1 LKKIWESLYSKN
13 GLAAKNISLELLAI
27 ENGQK
32 IPTVT
37 DFSERLNLG
46 RGTVQGAIKLLEVL
60 GAIELEARGHLGTFL
75 LNKDISV
82 LLDISGT
89 GPLVGAMPLP
99 YSKKYEGLATGI
111 VDAFHS
117 LNKRISLAY
126 MRGAS
131 NRLEALKTRRYDFA
145 IVSRLAAE
153 EGVKPHKGLEIVK
166 TFGLGSYVS
175 EHKIFL
181 ANSTKKKIESGMRVG
196 IDRSSP
202 DQSNMTLLECQGL
215 NVEYIEVNYMQ
226 LFQMLKEKKID
237 AAVWNIDEIRT
248 VESFNAVEFQS
259 EKAKSLTKHTSEAT
273 IVIDTSRTEVK
284 NQIMLLDTEII
295 LNAQIMVETGKKFP
309 RY

>member
-1 LKKIWESLYSKN
+1 MWEKFYSKN
-13 GLAAKNISLELLAI
+13 GLAAKNIALEILGLEL
-27 ENGQK
+27 GSK

-37 DFSERLNLG
+37 DFCDELSLG
-46 RGTVQGAIKLLEVL
+46 RGTVQGAIKLLEML

-75 LNKDISV
+75 IRKDVSL

-89 GPLVGAMPLP
+89 GPLVGVMPLP

-111 VDAFHS
+111 IDGFDL

-153 EGVKPHKGLEIVK
+153 EGTQHHKALEIVK
-166 TFGLGSYVS
+166 SFGFGTYVS

-181 ANSTKKKIESGMRVG
+181 ADPKKEKIESGMRIG

-202 DQSNMTLLECQGL
+202 DQTSITLLECEGL
-215 NVEYIEVNYMQ
+215 DVEFIDINYMQ
-226 LFQMLKEKKID
+226 LFQMLLENRID
-237 AAVWNIDEIRT
+237 AAVWNFDEIRS
-248 VESFNAVEFQS
+248 VQHFKSVDFQS
-259 EKAKSLTKHTSEAT
+259 EKAKILTKKTSEAT
-273 IVIDTSRTEVK
+273 IVIDTSRSEVLR
-284 NQIMLLDTEII
+284 QLSLLDTEIV
-295 LNAQIMVETGKKFP
+295 LNAQMQVETGERFP
-309 RY
+309 HY

>member
-1 LKKIWESLYSKN
+1 MWENLYSKN
-13 GLAAKNISLELLAI
+13 GLAAKKIALELLEI
-27 ENGQK
+27 QNGQK

-37 DFSERLNLG
+37 DFCESLELG
-46 RGTVQGAIKLLEVL
+46 RGTVQGAIKLLEML

-75 LNKDISV
+75 LNKDVSV

-111 VDAFHS
+111 VDGFNY

-153 EGVKPHKGLEIVK
+153 ESIKSHKGLEIVK
-166 TFGLGSYVS
+166 SFGAGTYVS

-181 ANSTKKKIESGMRVG
+181 TNPTKTKIESGMRIG
-196 IDRSSP
+196 IDRLSP
-202 DQSNMTLLECQGL
+202 DQSTITLLECEGL
-215 NVEYIEVNYMQ
+215 DVEFVDLNYMQ
-226 LFQMLKEKKID
+226 LFQMLKENQID
-237 AAVWNIDEIRT
+237 AAVWNNDEVRSVETFHT
-248 VESFNAVEFQS
+248 VDFQS
-259 EKAKSLTKHTSEAT
+259 EEAKRLTRLTSEAT
-273 IVIDTSRTEVK
+273 IVVEAGRIEVK
-284 NQIMLLDTEII
+284 KQISLLNKEIV
-295 LNAQIMVETGKKFP
+295 LNAQRMVEAGERFP
-309 RY
+309 QY

>member
-1 LKKIWESLYSKN
+1 MWESLYSKN
-13 GLAAKNISLELLAI
+13 GLAAINIALELLAI
-27 ENGQK
+27 ETGHK

-37 DFSERLNLG
+37 YFCETLGLG
-46 RGTVQGAIKLLEVL
+46 RGTVQGAIKLLEMV
-60 GAIELEARGHLGTFL
+60 GAIQLETRGHLGTFL
-75 LNKDISV
+75 LNKDVSV

-111 VDAFHS
+111 VDGFNC

-153 EGVKPHKGLEIVK
+153 EGIKPHIGLEIVK
-166 TFGLGSYVS
+166 SFGLGSYVS

-181 ANSTKKKIESGMRVG
+181 ADPSKVKIESGMRVG

-202 DQSNMTLLECQGL
+202 DQTNITLLECENL
-215 NVEYIEVNYMQ
+215 NVQLVDMNYMQ
-226 LFQMLKEKKID
+226 LFQMLKENQID
-237 AAVWNIDEIRT
+237 AAVWNIDEVRS
-248 VESFNAVEFQS
+248 VETFNAVEFQS
-259 EKAKSLTKHTSEAT
+259 EIAKNLTKKTSEAT
-273 IVIDTSRTEVK
+273 IVIDTSRSDVK
-284 NQIMLLDTEII
+284 KQISLLNTEIV
-295 LNAQIMVETGKKFP
+295 LNAQKMVETGE
-309 RY
+309 RYPQY

>member
-1 LKKIWESLYSKN
+1 MWEKLYSKN
-13 GLAAKNISLELLAI
+13 GLAAKNIALELLGL
-27 ENGQK
+27 ELGSK

-37 DFSERLNLG
+37 DFCDELSLG
-46 RGTVQGAIKLLEVL
+46 RGTVQGAIKLLEML

-75 LNKDISV
+75 IRKDVSL

-89 GPLVGAMPLP
+89 GPLVGVMPLP

-111 VDAFHS
+111 IDGFDL

-153 EGVKPHKGLEIVK
+153 EWTQHHKGLEIVK
-166 TFGLGSYVS
+166 SFGLGTYVS

-181 ANSTKKKIESGMRVG
+181 ADPKKEKIESGMRIG

-202 DQSNMTLLECQGL
+202 DQTSITLLECEGL
-215 NVEYIEVNYMQ
+215 DVEFIDINYMQ
-226 LFQMLKEKKID
+226 LFQMLLENRID
-237 AAVWNIDEIRT
+237 AAVWNFDEIRS
-248 VESFNAVEFQS
+248 VQHFKSVDFQS
-259 EKAKSLTKHTSEAT
+259 DKAKSLTKKTSEAT
-273 IVIDTSRTEVK
+273 IVIDTSRSEVLR
-284 NQIMLLDTEII
+284 QLSLLDTEIV
-295 LNAQIMVETGKKFP
+295 LNAQRLVETGERFP
-309 RY
+309 HY

>member
-1 LKKIWESLYSKN
+1 MWEKFYSKN
-13 GLAAKNISLELLAI
+13 GLAARNIALELLGL
-27 ENGQK
+27 ELGSK

-37 DFSERLNLG
+37 DFCDELSLG
-46 RGTVQGAIKLLEVL
+46 RGTVQGAIKLLEML

-75 LNKDISV
+75 IRKDVSL

-89 GPLVGAMPLP
+89 GPLVGVMPLP

-111 VDAFHS
+111 IDGFDL

-153 EGVKPHKGLEIVK
+153 EGTQHHKGLEIVK
-166 TFGLGSYVS
+166 SFGLGTYVS

-181 ANSTKKKIESGMRVG
+181 ADPKKEKIESGMRIG

-202 DQSNMTLLECQGL
+202 DQTSITLLECEGL
-215 NVEYIEVNYMQ
+215 DVEFIDINYMQ
-226 LFQMLKEKKID
+226 LFQMLLENRID
-237 AAVWNIDEIRT
+237 AAVWNYDEIRS
-248 VESFNAVEFQS
+248 VQHFKSVDFQS
-259 EKAKSLTKHTSEAT
+259 EKAKSLTKKTSEAT
-273 IVIDTSRTEVK
+273 IVIDTSRSGVLRQLT
-284 NQIMLLDTEII
+284 LLDTEIV
-295 LNAQIMVETGKKFP
+295 LNAQMQVETGERFP
-309 RY
+309 HY

>member
-1 LKKIWESLYSKN
+1 MWEKLYSKN
-13 GLAAKNISLELLAI
+13 GLAAKNIALELLGL
-27 ENGQK
+27 ELGSK

-37 DFSERLNLG
+37 DFCDEFSLG
-46 RGTVQGAIKLLEVL
+46 RGTVQGAIKLLEML

-75 LNKDISV
+75 IRKDVSL

-89 GPLVGAMPLP
+89 GPLVGVMPLP

-111 VDAFHS
+111 IDGFDL

-153 EGVKPHKGLEIVK
+153 EWTQHHKGLEIVK
-166 TFGLGSYVS
+166 SFGLGTYVS

-181 ANSTKKKIESGMRVG
+181 SDPKKEKIESGMRIG

-202 DQSNMTLLECQGL
+202 DQTSITLLECEGL
-215 NVEYIEVNYMQ
+215 DVEFIDINYMQ
-226 LFQMLKEKKID
+226 LFQMLLENRID
-237 AAVWNIDEIRT
+237 AAVWNFDEIRS
-248 VESFNAVEFQS
+248 VQHFISVDFQS
-259 EKAKSLTKHTSEAT
+259 EKAKSLTKKTSEAT
-273 IVIDTSRTEVK
+273 IVIDTSRSEVLR
-284 NQIMLLDTEII
+284 QLSLLDTEIV
-295 LNAQIMVETGKKFP
+295 LNAQRQVETGERFP
-309 RY
+309 HY